1 MIELDNI
8 TIGKAFSFRG
18 GSFIISHTNKTEYF
32 ISDHNT
38 CCAGGDPFVAGYFN
52 NKSSCYKWLKDN
64 VGTTYKPHSE
74 V

>member
-38 CCAGGDPFVAGYFN
+38 CCAGGDPLCCRLF
-52 NKSSCYKWLKDN
+52 
-64 VGTTYKPHSE
+64 
-74 V
+74 

>member
-18 GSFIISHTNKTEYF
+18 GSFTISHTNKTEYF

-38 CCAGGDPFVAGYFN
+38 CCAGRDPFVAGYFN
-52 NKSSCYKWLKDN
+52 DEPSCHKWLKDN